1 MPAHNYLFLFIF
13 TAIFAA
19 AYTFTAYCLTH
30 NPWMSTFV
38 TAAGALVFF
47 LENMELNRTVKDLE
61 GEIITLRT
69 STHFTLIPKINDLQ
83 TEIKQL
89 KAYITYQNEGIDDN
103 NARRLKRHSKST
115 GQM

>member
-38 TAAGALVFF
+38 TAAGALIFF
-47 LENMELNRTVKDLE
+47 LENVDLNRTVKDLE

-69 STHFTLIPKINDLQ
+69 STNFTLIPKINDLR

-89 KAYITYQNEGIDDN
+89 KEFIIYQKEAINTNE
-103 NARRLKRHSKST
+103 KRMQRHGRSL
-115 GQM
+115 